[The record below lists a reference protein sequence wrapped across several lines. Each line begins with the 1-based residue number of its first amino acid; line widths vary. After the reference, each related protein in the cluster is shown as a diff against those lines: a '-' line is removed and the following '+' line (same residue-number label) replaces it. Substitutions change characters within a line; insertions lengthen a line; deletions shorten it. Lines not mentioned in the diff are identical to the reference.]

1 MGERHGEL
9 VSQFSAFRFPVIRNL
24 RQTMGAARYEGT
36 IEDERRL
43 FYVAMTRSQKFL
55 HLTWAP
61 VLETVFQPERILAWR
76 RDGELIAVREIQQ
89 GKHLIVVYPEHAD
102 DGFVITA
109 FITSKARSLAKRR
122 QVWP

>member
-1 MGERHGEL
+1 MVCANYDDDAL
-9 VSQFSAFRFPVIRNL
+9 YVI
-24 RQTMGAARYEGT
+24 
-36 IEDERRL
+36 
-43 FYVAMTRSQKFL
+43 TRMNVF
-55 HLTWAP
+55 
-61 VLETVFQPERILAWR
+61 VFQPERILAWR